1 MRIDLRSQGAGSNII
16 NVSAQ
21 NRYGE
26 VLIGRGGQNMRQI
39 AEATTAKIRVRG
51 KGSALASFYKIRLDQ
66 VHLKLCTPSKQ
77 FVFEIVKLLNY
88 DFLEN

>member
-1 MRIDLRSQGAGSNII
+1 MLFFETTSRGCGAPAS
-16 NVSAQ
+16 
-21 NRYGE
+21 
-26 VLIGRGGQNMRQI
+26 LRQI

-88 DFLEN
+88 DFREN